1 MSARGQKYGGRT
13 IRRVL
18 RYIGDYRTSLV
29 LSIVLSVITVGCALY
44 IPKQSGE
51 VVDFMLGPGKV
62 DFSAVYATCLR
73 IGIAAVILAV
83 SQWLVSVLNNR
94 MTWGVVE
101 RLRKDAFEKIE
112 KLPLSY
118 IDSHPAGDIISRV
131 VADVDTFADGLLMGF
146 TQFFTGVCTIL
157 GTFLFMLSVNGW
169 ITLIVVGLTPLS
181 FVAAFV
187 ISRAT
192 ARMFAEQAQ
201 VRGEQTG
208 FIDEKIN
215 AQRVVTAFGR
225 QRAEEETFAKMN
237 ERLRRC
243 SLKATFYSS
252 LTNPTTRFINAL
264 IYMGI
269 GVGGAFFALRGVITV
284 GKLAAFLSYASQY
297 TKPFNEISGVVTEL
311 QNAIAC
317 AGRIFELIDEEPET
331 PDAEN
336 AEAAAAFRGDIALE
350 DVAFSYNK
358 ERRLIEHLNLH
369 VEPGQRIAIVGP
381 TGSGKT
387 TLVNLLMRFY
397 DTDAGEIRIDG
408 IPIRDMKRNVLR
420 DGFGMVLQETWL
432 KTGTI
437 RDNIAMGIR
446 EGSAVDKMAD
456 GERLNGPVPK
466 KPAYGEELDARVRA
480 AAETCHVDDFVLR
493 LPEGY
498 DTMVSD
504 ESDGLS
510 QGQRQLLCIARVM
523 ASDPAMLILDEATSS
538 IDTRTELTIQDAF
551 EKLMSGRTS
560 FIVAHRLS
568 TIRNAD
574 RILVMKD
581 GRVIEQGTH
590 DELIAAGGFYKT
602 LYHSQFAGEAI

>member
-1 MSARGQKYGGRT
+1 MSARGQRSGGRT

-18 RYIGDYRTSLV
+18 RYIGDYRASLILSLV
-29 LSIVLSVITVGCALY
+29 LSVVTVGCALY

-62 DFSAVYATCLR
+62 NFSAVFATCVR

-101 RLRKDAFEKIE
+101 RLRKDAFERIE

-118 IDSHPAGDIISRV
+118 IDAHPAGDIISRV

-225 QRAEEETFAKMN
+225 QRAEEETFAEMN

-331 PDAEN
+331 PDAES
-336 AEAAAAFRGDIALE
+336 AAASAAFRGDILLD

-408 IPIRDMKRNVLR
+408 IPIRDMRRRVLR

-437 RDNIAMGIR
+437 RDNIAMGIL
-446 EGSAVDKMAD
+446 S
-456 GERLNGPVPK
+456 
-466 KPAYGEELDARVRA
+466 EEIDARVRA
-480 AAETCHVDDFVLR
+480 AAETCHVDDFVRR

-538 IDTRTELTIQDAF
+538 IDTRTELKIQDAF